1 MGILIGIAIL
11 AGMIYTALSKKSS
24 FKIKVA
30 TLIALALMII
40 TVIICIILV
49 FSNAGAVADESIV
62 HVIPPAVQQ
71 PRDHTNTF
79 ISLLLILI
87 MIALLAAVV
96 LVSLKEHRKTLIPTR
111 EKSRSRVRSRDKEL
125 QDDEISDLL

>member
-1 MGILIGIAIL
+1 MGILISIAIL

-30 TLIALALMII
+30 TLTALALMII
-40 TVIICIILV
+40 TVIICIIIV

-62 HVIPPAVQQ
+62 HVIPPAVQE
-71 PRDHTNTF
+71 PRDHTTTF

-87 MIALLAAVV
+87 MAALLAAVV
-96 LVSLKEHRKTLIPTR
+96 LVSLKEHRKTLMPIR
-111 EKSRSRVRSRDKEL
+111 EKSKNRGRSRDKEI